1 MRVVYFTAGTTG
13 AGHVVRG
20 IAIGR
25 ALDRAGFRGTY
36 AMVGPRSTAAFAPR
50 GHRGVTI
57 DHDELLDPARASS
70 SELARTL
77 DLLAPDLLVVDM
89 FWAPLVRLLP
99 RAGCEAWLLVRRAP
113 PAWLVGHAK
122 MPFERTKYARVIG
135 IEPGVEAS
143 EAIDPI
149 VAIDRGE
156 VMPARALRDRL
167 GIADGAR
174 LDVAVQA
181 GAPDEWRA
189 LVQGARSTVHVF
201 TLGGA
206 RLDDVPANVRVHDD
220 LFPLAP
226 WLAGADAITSG
237 AGYNSFWEAR
247 WLGHAARTRFVAFA
261 RPIDDQAWRVRAHGD
276 HTPRTN
282 GADTL
287 AADIVR
293 ARTASGRSISSR
305 R

>member
-1 MRVVYFTAGTTG
+1 
-13 AGHVVRG
+13 
-20 IAIGR
+20 
-25 ALDRAGFRGTY
+25 
-36 AMVGPRSTAAFAPR
+36 MVGPRSLPVRSPR
-50 GHRGVTI
+50 DYHGVTI
-57 DHDELLDPARASS
+57 DRDELVDPARAPS

-99 RAGCEAWLLVRRAP
+99 RAGCEAWLLVRRSP

-122 MPFERTKYARVIG
+122 MPFERAAYARVIA
-135 IEPGVEAS
+135 IEPGVDAG

-156 VMPARALRDRL
+156 VLPARALRDRL
-167 GIADGAR
+167 GVAGGAR
-174 LDVAVQA
+174 LDVVVQA

-189 LVQGARSTVHVF
+189 LVRDAPGAVHVF

-206 RLDDVPANVRVHDD
+206 RHDDVPANVRVHDD

-226 WLAGADAITSG
+226 WLVGADAITSG

-261 RPIDDQAWRVRAHGD
+261 RPVDDQAWRMRAHAD
-276 HTPRTN
+276 HTPRAN

-287 AADIVR
+287 AMDIVGAR
-293 ARTASGRSISSR
+293 AASRIRSRS
-305 R
+305 

>member
-25 ALDRAGFRGTY
+25 ALNRAGFRGTY
-36 AMVGPRSTAAFAPR
+36 AMVGPRSLRVLAPR
-50 GHRGVTI
+50 DYYGVTI
-57 DHDELLDPARASS
+57 DHDELVDPERASS

-99 RAGCEAWLLVRRAP
+99 RAACEAWLLVRRAP
-113 PAWLVGHAK
+113 PAWLVGRAR
-122 MPFERTKYARVIG
+122 MPFERAAYARVIA
-135 IEPGVEAS
+135 IEPGVDAG

-149 VAIDRGE
+149 VAVDRLE
-156 VMPARALRDRL
+156 VLPARALRDRL
-167 GIADGAR
+167 GVADAAK
-174 LDVAVQA
+174 LDVVVQA

-189 LVQGARSTVHVF
+189 LVQDARGAVHVF

-206 RLDDVPANVRVHDD
+206 RYDDVPANVRVHDD

-247 WLGHAARTRFVAFA
+247 WLGHAVRTRFIAFA
-261 RPIDDQAWRVRAHGD
+261 RPIDDQAWRIRTHGD
-276 HTPRTN
+276 HTPRAN

-287 AADIVR
+287 AVNIVGAR
-293 ARTASGRSISSR
+293 AASELSSR
-305 R
+305 S